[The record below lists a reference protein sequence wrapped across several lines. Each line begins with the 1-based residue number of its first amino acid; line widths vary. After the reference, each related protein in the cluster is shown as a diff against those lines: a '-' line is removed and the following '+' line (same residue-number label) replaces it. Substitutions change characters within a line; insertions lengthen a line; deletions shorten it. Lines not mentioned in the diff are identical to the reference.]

1 MPRRSKE
8 DAEKT
13 REQILHAAL
22 DVFTEKGYSMATFV
36 DIAEKIGLTK
46 GAVYWHFKTK
56 TDLLVAMISYG
67 EKEQCSMFNDRKP
80 GSVEELRSV
89 LMEHARRVV
98 DEEKIWKFE
107 FFCSFQIEWSTE
119 MMAEVHEKLA
129 ELRGDPIKDFEQIL
143 LHLQDSGEL
152 SVEIE
157 ARQLALCMASAWVGS
172 IHMAMY
178 KEYSREKFIDV
189 LMNSFDLIIGS
200 QIVR

>member
-98 DEEKIWKFE
+98 DERVDY
-107 FFCSFQIEWSTE
+107 C
-119 MMAEVHEKLA
+119 AHP
-129 ELRGDPIKDFEQIL
+129 RL
-143 LHLQDSGEL
+143 LHHR
-152 SVEIE
+152 
-157 ARQLALCMASAWVGS
+157 ARRHDHRCDAA
-172 IHMAMY
+172 
-178 KEYSREKFIDV
+178 
-189 LMNSFDLIIGS
+189 
-200 QIVR
+200 